1 MQISAGELSTLLN
14 GTIKGDASV
23 MLHTVAKIEEGKPG
37 ALSFLSNSV
46 YEEYLYNTKSSV
58 VLVNRSF
65 NPTKTVTATLI
76 MVDDAYASFTLILDK
91 FSNAVSQMEGIE
103 EPSYVDPGAKIGKHT
118 YIGFASYLSTGVV
131 LGDHTKIYPHVFLGM
146 NVKIGAN
153 CILYSGVKIYH
164 ECEIGDNCIIHSGT
178 VIGADGF
185 GFAPLPDKS
194 YKKIPQI
201 GNVIIED
208 DVEIGSNCSIDRA
221 TMGSTI
227 IRKGVKL
234 DNLIQVAHNVEI
246 GEHSVM
252 AGQAGIAGSTKLGK
266 YMVVGGQ
273 VAITGHLVIA
283 EGNQFGGQSGVN
295 ASIAEPNKKWF
306 GTPVMELRDS
316 MRSAAIYRKL
326 PELLKRIEELEK
338 EIMSLKKQ

>member
-1 MQISAGELSTLLN
+1 MQISAGELCTLLN
-14 GTIKGDASV
+14 GDLEGDATV
-23 MLHTVAKIEEGKPG
+23 LLNTVAKIEEGKPG
-37 ALSFLSNSV
+37 ALSFLSNTK
-46 YEEYLYNTKSSV
+46 YEEHLYSTQSSV

-65 NPTKTVTATLI
+65 QASKPVSATLI
-76 MVDDAYASFTLILDK
+76 RVDDAYSSFTYILEK
-91 FSNAVSQMEGIE
+91 FSNPSVNQEGIE
-103 EPSYVDPGAKIGKHT
+103 ANSYIDPSAKVGEHA
-118 YIGFASYLSTGVV
+118 YIGFAAYLAKGVEV
-131 LGDHTKIYPHVFLGM
+131 GNDTKIFPQVFLGQ
-146 NVKIGAN
+146 NVKVGSN
-153 CILYSGVKIYH
+153 CIIYPGVKVYH
-164 ECEIGDNCIIHSGT
+164 ECVIGNNCIIHSGT
-178 VIGADGF
+178 VIGSDGF
-185 GFAPLPDKS
+185 GFAPQPDHS
-194 YKKIPQI
+194 YKKIPQT

-252 AGQAGIAGSTKLGK
+252 AGQSGIAGSAKLGK
-266 YMVVGGQ
+266 YGVVGGQ
-273 VAITGHLVIA
+273 VAITGHITIA

-316 MRSAAIYRKL
+316 MRAAAVYRKL
-326 PELLKRIEELEK
+326 PELMKRIEALEK
-338 EIMSLKKQ
+338 ELEGLKKQ